1 MENKA
6 AMIEERKAVQA
17 RYWLIRRMLD
27 DRGLTM
33 RAIAKR
39 AKVSESMVSKVVGG
53 SGSSRRV
60 EEAIARACVVI
71 KPDAYVLYMG
81 NNEVNGPFGPR
92 APMKNGKPW
101 PLWLVRARMWM
112 TDLRIGQ
119 LVAGHGR
126 VPWHAPESKAMVSAK
141 PVDCLFFTCNRPRE
155 GRVPAPAQSEQW
167 FRLLAEQFP
176 DSLPRFEALINE

>member
-60 EEAIARACVVI
+60 EEAIARAC
-71 KPDAYVLYMG
+71 G
-81 NNEVNGPFGPR
+81 
-92 APMKNGKPW
+92 
-101 PLWLVRARMWM
+101 
-112 TDLRIGQ
+112 
-119 LVAGHGR
+119 
-126 VPWHAPESKAMVSAK
+126 VPHKE
-141 PVDCLFFTCNRPRE
+141 LF
-155 GRVPAPAQSEQW
+155 
-167 FRLLAEQFP
+167 
-176 DSLPRFEALINE
+176 D